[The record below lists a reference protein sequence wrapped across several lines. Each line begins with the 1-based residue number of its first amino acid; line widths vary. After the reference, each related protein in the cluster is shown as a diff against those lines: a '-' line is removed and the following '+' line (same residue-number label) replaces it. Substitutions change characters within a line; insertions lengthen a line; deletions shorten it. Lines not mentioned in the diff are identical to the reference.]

1 MSEEL
6 ILSTFA
12 GAESFDGAMAKC
24 MVFLTGNPLPKDK
37 PLFVAAKEGFC
48 RRVGAFQKLNAGNH
62 ANVNADC
69 GHWIQTSY
77 AVPDGRVVKIFA
89 TRSIFGAEKR
99 TANIL
104 LRMRSGAGLKRITV
118 PLTQHV
124 RANIQNAVYEG
135 RFDILTRAEA
145 AEYGVPV
152 PVAFSRF
159 YDVEA
164 REGFIRIE
172 HLDNDSS
179 ARPMH
184 VVREVQTEDGETKQ
198 VRDTVKARGFDF
210 DDD

>member
-1 MSEEL
+1 MSDEL

-12 GAESFDGAMAKC
+12 GSETFDGAMAKC
-24 MVFLTGNPLPKDK
+24 MTFMTGRPLDKDK

-77 AVPDGRVVKIFA
+77 AIPDGRVIKLFA
-89 TRSIFGAEKR
+89 MRSIFGAEKR
-99 TANIL
+99 TANIVI
-104 LRMRSGAGLKRITV
+104 RMRDGAGLKRITV
-118 PLTQHV
+118 PLTQHP
-124 RANIQNAVYEG
+124 RANIQHAVYEG
-135 RFDILTRAEA
+135 RFDVLTPAEA
-145 AEYGVPV
+145 TEYGVPI
-152 PVAFSRF
+152 PDQFRRF
-159 YDVEA
+159 YEAGA

-184 VVREVQTEDGETKQ
+184 VVREVQTEEGETQQ
-198 VRDTVKARGFDF
+198 VKDTVKPRGFDF
-210 DDD
+210 GDD